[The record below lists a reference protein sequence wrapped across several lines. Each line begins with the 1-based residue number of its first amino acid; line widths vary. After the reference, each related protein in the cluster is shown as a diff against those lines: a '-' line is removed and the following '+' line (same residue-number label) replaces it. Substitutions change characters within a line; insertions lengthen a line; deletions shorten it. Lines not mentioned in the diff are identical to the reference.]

1 MKKLLFFIPFTLILT
16 SFFSCISSYQKSD
29 YYDITNYSE
38 KEWKYISMEGASDL
52 SDTFTTSHSLPNIG
66 KDDYLKVEKIKAIS
80 NALDTFFSHYSEE
93 INSLI
98 NKDKVKRKLK
108 RELLRSDRLFYEF
121 IDFKKRRK
129 HISLNLI
136 IESVYLSQTEEFLG
150 EIRRKV
156 VTTKNVNTG
165 LFSHSSKITREFSE
179 YKYKGSFCFRIIGGI
194 RFKGKET
201 PPISILTEPC
211 GQITYF
217 QNWKK

>member
-1 MKKLLFFIPFTLILT
+1 
-16 SFFSCISSYQKSD
+16 
-29 YYDITNYSE
+29 
-38 KEWKYISMEGASDL
+38 MEGASDL
-52 SDTFTTSHSLPNIG
+52 PDIFTTSHSFPNIG
-66 KDDYLKVEKIKAIS
+66 KDDYLKVEKIKVIS

-108 RELLRSDRLFYEF
+108 RELLRSDRLCVYEF
-121 IDFKKRRK
+121 IDFKKRRKK

-156 VTTKNVNTG
+156 VTTKNAQIG
-165 LFSHSSKITREFSE
+165 FFSHSSKIIREFSE
-179 YKYKGSFCFRIIGGI
+179 YKYKGSFCFRVIGGI